1 MNVLE
6 RLLHVLALA
15 TYLGSTLAL
24 VLVFLPATSVLDD
37 DPAAQRRV
45 LARGLRPYNV
55 LSVGAL
61 GVLIMSGASSLTEWK
76 QTLGPAYARV
86 VWPLAGKLTLT
97 FVLTMV
103 GTWLSFGLSILILLV
118 VAYCASLFATRIN
131 SAGSFYVWV
140 ARALGPGAGSA
151 AGWGLVLGYLFTGVA
166 CVDWLADALL
176 RLAQRPP
183 LRGYWY
189 DRDHRR
195 RVWMPSV
202 RLERLAK
209 LAFDQIRQAA
219 AAGTPTVL
227 IRQLDAI
234 PRLANRLPDRCRQ
247 VLSDQRMRFVRAQPL
262 WPGWIAPI

>member
-1 MNVLE
+1 MNGLE

-103 GTWLSFGLSILILLV
+103 GTWLSFGLAHRLV
-118 VAYCASLFATRIN
+118 RAELGALPVEPELQRSMVKRLVA
-131 SAGSFYVWV
+131 G
-140 ARALGPGAGSA
+140 G
-151 AGWGLVLGYLFTGVA
+151 
-166 CVDWLADALL
+166 WLAVAL
-176 RLAQRPP
+176 A
-183 LRGYWY
+183 
-189 DRDHRR
+189 
-195 RVWMPSV
+195 VWTSWV
-202 RLERLAK
+202 GLNL
-209 LAFDQIRQAA
+209 
-219 AAGTPTVL
+219 GH
-227 IRQLDAI
+227 
-234 PRLANRLPDRCRQ
+234 
-247 VLSDQRMRFVRAQPL
+247 
-262 WPGWIAPI
+262 